1 MMYTELYQYLLQHK
15 KLPVPGIGTFLLER
29 ESAKFDF
36 VNRKIHPPAYP
47 IELDP
52 GSHLPG
58 QRFFGWLANAL
69 GISNRE
75 AIFRFNDFAFDMKKQ
90 ISDAGIINWGGIGT
104 LSRGLTGD
112 VKFTSSVMGSIFEKP
127 VVAEKIIRER
137 VEHMVRVGEDEKTS
151 GEMTAMLSEKEETKS
166 YWWSF
171 ALAIGLLAIMFIG
184 WYFSEH
190 GVDISSAANSTKL
203 VPQEAGT
210 TYQLIP

>member
-1 MMYTELYQYLLQHK
+1 MMYTELYQYLIQHK
-15 KLPVPGIGTFLLER
+15 QLPVPGIGTFLL
-29 ESAKFDF
+29 D
-36 VNRKIHPPAYP
+36 RKPA
-47 IELDP
+47 ELDFIGKKISP
-52 GSHLPG
+52 PSYTIALDHSSHLPG
-58 QRFFGWLANAL
+58 QRFFNWLANAL
-69 GISNRE
+69 GVSNRE

-90 ISDAGIINWGGIGT
+90 ISDGGVINWRGIGT

-112 VKFTSSVMGSIFEKP
+112 VKFTSSVVGTIFEKP
-127 VVAEKIIRER
+127 IVAEKVIRER
-137 VEHMVRVGEDEKTS
+137 VEHIVRVGEDEKTS

-190 GVDISSAANSTKL
+190 GVDISSAANSKKL